1 MVAKNPARPPA
12 LASVPTLPAAVTEFV
27 ASASVDALVGRGRA
41 SVEARRGLAELAG
54 LLGEVLR
61 RARAR
66 ARDAATRRLLARCDT
81 ASPPPSGPVP

>member
-1 MVAKNPARPPA
+1 MVAKSPARPSALRSIPA
-12 LASVPTLPAAVTEFV
+12 LPAAVTEFV

-81 ASPPPSGPVP
+81 AAPPSPGPVP